1 MSIRSQERRACPYG
15 IRPHWVVMTK
25 TGVVVTINSNGVVD
39 ISIGT
44 AAPDSA
50 DAVEAAIL
58 GISGARTEFDTEAAF
73 ELRKGATVRIAYGTQ
88 GDIAMKRAGSAGTPL
103 FGSAGLRKNP

>member
-44 AAPDSA
+44 AAPGSA